1 MIEYKKSRVIFI
13 VLLMCMTSIGILTSC
28 QKNDGLSLVGKLNND
43 KKLLQKIK
51 LDNKSIYF
59 GYTIQKIGMKK
70 PELNVNI
77 KSQNEMDSG
86 TRQTKLKKESD
97 MIMAELNPYRDQLSA
112 FSQVNFYL
120 FSNSQTIDTL
130 IRKVN

>member
-1 MIEYKKSRVIFI
+1 MIKYKKSKVIFI
-13 VLLMCMTSIGILTSC
+13 ALFMCMISIGTLTSC

-43 KKLLQKIK
+43 KELLQKIK
-51 LDNKSIYF
+51 FDNKSTYF
-59 GYTIQKIGMKK
+59 GYTIHIAGTKK

-77 KSQNEMDSG
+77 KSQNEMDSV
-86 TRQTKLKKESD
+86 TRQTKLKKEST
-97 MIMAELNPYRDQLSA
+97 MIMAELNPYRDQLSV

-130 IRKVN
+130 IREVN